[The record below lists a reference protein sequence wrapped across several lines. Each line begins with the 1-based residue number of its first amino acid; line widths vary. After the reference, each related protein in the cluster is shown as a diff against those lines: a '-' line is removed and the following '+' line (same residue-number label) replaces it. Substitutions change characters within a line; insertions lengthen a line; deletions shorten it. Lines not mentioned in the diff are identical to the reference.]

1 MQISVFQPFCGRGTQ
16 NLDLLNVPKASD
28 NWRNPR
34 LFSRNLQ
41 LKNTDVDDVLDLT
54 GSSDVL
60 LVGGDFQDEVEKQ
73 EEGGGGPRH
82 REGGQARP
90 FPARPCR
97 LTKTSPI
104 SQQHF
109 RAETKTKKKSQK
121 HYEDVHFFIHITI
134 FNVDTLLEKKCS
146 SCNILLPIKLFLK
159 QFKIVLVST
168 EVSNQSII

>member
-54 GSSDVL
+54 GSSDIL

-90 FPARPCR
+90 LPAPPCR

-109 RAETKTKKKSQK
+109 RAKKTKQKNHRNTTQMFIFLFTLPSFMLIQFLKKK
-121 HYEDVHFFIHITI
+121 F
-134 FNVDTLLEKKCS
+134 S
-146 SCNILLPIKLFLK
+146 SFNILLPIKLFLK
-159 QFKIVLVST
+159 LLKIVLVST